1 MAMQV
6 ELRILVENHTEP
18 WIGVS
23 TLQSQKENA

>member
-1 MAMQV
+1 MAMHV

-23 TLQSQKENA
+23 TLQ